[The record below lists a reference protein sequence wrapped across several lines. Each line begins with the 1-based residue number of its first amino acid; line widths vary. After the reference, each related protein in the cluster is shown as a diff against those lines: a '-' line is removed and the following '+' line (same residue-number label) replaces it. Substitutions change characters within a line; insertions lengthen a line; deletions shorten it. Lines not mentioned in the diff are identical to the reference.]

1 MRTAREITW
10 PLAIQKLGE
19 ILYEKK
25 MKLFVVYFGGIKTQ
39 RVAYRPN
46 FTLTQQLIYGS
57 NSANLMG

>member
-25 MKLFVVYFGGIKTQ
+25 MKLYVVYFGGMKTQ
-39 RVAYRPN
+39 SHILRRPN
-46 FTLTQQLIYGS
+46 FNPNLVYLD
-57 NSANLMG
+57 LMG

>member
-25 MKLFVVYFGGIKTQ
+25 MKLYVVYFGGMKTQ
-39 RVAYRPN
+39 SHILRRPN
-46 FTLTQQLIYGS
+46 FKPNLVYLD
-57 NSANLMG
+57 LMG